1 MQEDRDGMSFEPQP
15 VSFRVDIRD
24 WRDIPSADWLLI
36 RSAYAHLLQCIKT
49 ISSDYEIVS
58 D

>member
-1 MQEDRDGMSFEPQP
+1 MSFKADPITFC
-15 VSFRVDIRD
+15 VSINN

-36 RSAYAHLLQCIKT
+36 QSAYAHLLQCIKT